1 MFKIQ
6 QILRSETSVF
16 DEWRKYKI
24 RLSIY
29 VYIRIKGAGHGKVN
43 KTDREW
49 QRELSPEE
57 YRITRQRALNQHLRA
72 ILEY

>member
-1 MFKIQ
+1 MF
-6 QILRSETSVF
+6 F

-57 YRITRQRALNQHLRA
+57 YRITRQKGH
-72 ILEY
+72 